1 MSYKGTANIKFKRI
15 HICQH
20 CGSLIEYEISKT
32 ATASGDTKIQTR
44 TTLAQKIENQLDTAL
59 RSVPCKKCKM
69 YQNVMIYQHAKWG
82 ELILIPIF
90 LIGII
95 FPCWNTGF
103 QWIQTIVT
111 LYAVGAIILLEMFL
125 RYHYCIRPKFP
136 YDAKTIREVEG
147 LSDEAVETYLE
158 TRSWYHSLWKI
169 LWLAPIIV
177 LPIAGPLVI
186 LVMRLILSI
195 QLHTAPEKIKSIGL
209 PMGNQDLNVN

>member
-1 MSYKGTANIKFKRI
+1 MSYNGTANIKFKRI

-20 CGSLIEYEISKT
+20 CGSLIEYKISKI
-32 ATASGDTKIQTR
+32 ATSSGFTEEGTR
-44 TTLAQKIENQLDTAL
+44 QKLAKAIEKKLDSAV

-95 FPCWNTGF
+95 FPCWNTDF

-125 RYHYCIRPKFP
+125 RYHYFIRPKFP

-158 TRSWYHSLWKI
+158 TRSWYRSLWRI
-169 LWLAPIIV
+169 LWLAPLIV

-195 QLHTAPEKIKSIGL
+195 QLHTAPKKIKSSGL
-209 PMGNQDLNVN
+209 PMGNQDLRIH

>member
-1 MSYKGTANIKFKRI
+1 MSYNGTANIKFKRI

-20 CGSLIEYEISKT
+20 CGSPIEYNISKIVM
-32 ATASGDTKIQTR
+32 ATGDTKIQTR

-59 RSVPCKKCKM
+59 RSVRCKKCKM
-69 YQNVMIYQHAKWG
+69 YQNTMIYQHAKWG

-95 FPCWNTGF
+95 FPCLNTDF

-125 RYHYCIRPKFP
+125 RYHYFIRPKFP
-136 YDAKTIREVEG
+136 YDAKTIRTQEE
-147 LSDEAVETYLE
+147 LSDEAAASYLE
-158 TRSWYHSLWKI
+158 TRSWYRSFWKI